1 MESPLSSNR
10 HDLSRDCN
18 TLATNRILMCS
29 SGMVPAQHD
38 TNAPYVVASPR
49 SGDAI
54 GAALRTAF
62 TDNRLPEDM
71 LVLLRKL
78 NGGPDSGHN

>member
-1 MESPLSSNR
+1 MR
-10 HDLSRDCN
+10 
-18 TLATNRILMCS
+18 ATNRILMCF

-49 SGDAI
+49 SGDAV

-62 TDNRLPEDM
+62 ADTRLPEDM
-71 LVLLRKL
+71 LALLRKL
-78 NGGPDSGHN
+78 NDGPDINRN